1 MSIATVNDVND
12 DGTYTFT
19 GLIPGATYNTQV
31 EVTGYPHA
39 TSEHVR
45 LRPSQSVRLKDFRLP
60 AVDQEVS
67 GVVVDPRGKPLAGI
81 TVSYER
87 NDENRALYAP
97 RGGTWFQDTD
107 EAGRFHLTG
116 LPRRPIRLMVYRNP
130 KTPFTQIKG
139 IKYAEARPGQTD
151 VRIVMPDANERL
163 RGID

>member
-1 MSIATVNDVND
+1 VND
-12 DGTYTFT
+12 DGTYTFA
-19 GLIPGATYNTQV
+19 GLIPGATYYTQV

-81 TVSYER
+81 MVSYER

-107 EAGRFHLTG
+107 EAGRFHLTN

-130 KTPFTQIKG
+130 KTPFSQIKG

-151 VRIVMPDANERL
+151 VRIVMPDANGRL
-163 RGID
+163 RGTD

>member
-1 MSIATVNDVND
+1 M
-12 DGTYTFT
+12 
-19 GLIPGATYNTQV
+19 
-31 EVTGYPHA
+31 
-39 TSEHVR
+39 
-45 LRPSQSVRLKDFRLP
+45 P

-81 TVSYER
+81 TVSY
-87 NDENRALYAP
+87 DGENGTLYAP

-107 EAGRFHLTG
+107 AAGRFHLTC

-130 KTPFTQIKG
+130 KTPFTQIEC